1 MLAGGGEPKLRRAS
15 LALESERAGQLL
27 LEELGRRFSLRRD
40 RPHQA
45 ERLYFDTFDW
55 EIFRSGGVLYATARN
70 GRTLLRWVSSAET
83 RQLLLPA
90 AQVPAFAADFP
101 VGEFR
106 RALEKVT
113 GIRRLLPL
121 VRLDLVAES
130 ARVLDRRQKTVVR
143 ATLETRSAASPGEG
157 GEPRPLVPL
166 LRVQPVK
173 GYEPEWAEVVGHLE
187 RHRDLARGVSVSE
200 LEESLAAIGR
210 EPVDYIS
217 KPRVALA
224 PDEPAREG
232 VARILRFLLDIVIA
246 NEEGIRR
253 DLDTEFLHDFRV
265 AIRRTRS
272 ALSQIRGVLAESAVE
287 RFKREFSRLGQLTG
301 PLRDLDVFLLK
312 MGDYRADLP
321 ASTGGDLEPLEQ
333 FLAARREVALRRLV
347 EGLDSGRY
355 RNLLR
360 DWREFLEGVSEPDS
374 SAPSGELP
382 IAVVSAREIR
392 RVYRRVLKRGAA
404 IDDASPASAL
414 HRLRIE
420 CKKLRYL
427 LEFFRGL
434 YEGEGIDE
442 VIGALKQLQDNLG
455 DFNDFGVQ
463 QRMLSQLAHE
473 MDKEG
478 VGSVEVLM
486 AMGRLVQRLEQGEA
500 RERRRFGKRFR
511 TFSSR
516 ENRDRFDLLLAAA
529 TPESTS
535 G

>member
-1 MLAGGGEPKLRRAS
+1 MVPGREPKLRRAS
-15 LALESERAGQLL
+15 LALESERAGELL

-40 RPHQA
+40 KPHQV

-55 EIFRSGGVLYATARN
+55 EVFRSGGVLYATARN
-70 GRTLLRWVSSAET
+70 GRSLLHWICGAET

-90 AQVPAFAADFP
+90 AQVPGFAADLP

-106 RALEKVT
+106 RALERVT

-121 VRLDLVAES
+121 VRLDVVSES

-143 ATLETRSAASPGEG
+143 ATLETRRAASPEEG
-157 GEPRPLVPL
+157 AEPRPLAPL
-166 LRVQPVK
+166 LRVLPVK
-173 GYEPEWAEVVGHLE
+173 GYETEWAEVVGHLE
-187 RHRDLARGVSVSE
+187 GHRELVQSVSVSE

-246 NEEGIRR
+246 NEDGIRH

-272 ALSQIRGVLAESAVE
+272 ALSQVKGVLGETAVE
-287 RFKREFSRLGQLTG
+287 RFKREFSWLGRLTG
-301 PLRDLDVFLLK
+301 PLRDLDVLLLK

-321 ASTGGDLEPLEQ
+321 APTAGDLEPLEQ
-333 FLAARREVALRRLV
+333 FLAARREVALRQLV
-347 EGLDSGRY
+347 EALDSGRY
-355 RNLLR
+355 QSLRR
-360 DWREFLEGVSEPDS
+360 DWREFLQAASEPDS

-382 IAVVSAREIR
+382 IAVVSGREIR

-434 YEGEGIDE
+434 YEGERIDG
-442 VIGALKQLQDNLG
+442 VIDALKRLQDNLG

-463 QRMLSQLAHE
+463 QRMLSQLARA
-473 MDKEG
+473 MATEG

-486 AMGRLVQRLEQGEA
+486 AMGRLVQRLEEGEA
-500 RERRRFGKRFR
+500 RERRRFSRRFR

-516 ENRDRFDLLLAAA
+516 KTRDRFDLLLAAA